1 MLSLDSKNVDMLM
14 KFMDPTKNYV
24 TAVVDKSNDVIKY
37 KNNEIEIIIKKN
49 HAILVDKRNIIHKVY
64 KNLDIVGDL
73 DLGFHYQSNVSYP
86 ASNYIA

>member
-14 KFMDPTKNYV
+14 KFMDPTKSYV

-73 DLGFHYQSNVSYP
+73 GFHYQSNVSNVSY
-86 ASNYIA
+86 YYGY